1 MVSSST
7 RSPFLRGAQAR
18 NTRFFLLSQRVRGAK
33 DLCNPLLSLRFPARS
48 CKATAAG
55 CSEPRQRHEVP
66 ILAPVV
72 AAPKECWR
80 SGRIRRGS
88 RMPCPRK
95 FLVHVVVPLLLA
107 RTLTGAA
114 TAHGLDFI
122 DELIA
127 ARHQC
132 SSAEEPPP
140 LPPGV
145 SREDWARTEEI
156 LGSVWASG
164 DGYGGAE
171 VGVEFTYGEVT
182 VKGVVRAL
190 APRPRSPL
198 HAPTLPKIFCVHRC
212 SAAGQLLVHGRAA
225 STFTSGPD
233 KRSCVSQTNCLL
245 RFGFRRRQ
253 ADSADMSRPP
263 SLSTPIDR
271 QTGRGGVER
280 RAARH
285 RCPCS

>member
-33 DLCNPLLSLRFPARS
+33 DLLHPLSLRFPARS

-66 ILAPVV
+66 ILAPVI

-190 APRPRSPL
+190 APRPRTPL
-198 HAPTLPKIFCVHRC
+198 HAPTLKIFCVSRC

>member
-1 MVSSST
+1 MV
-7 RSPFLRGAQAR
+7 
-18 NTRFFLLSQRVRGAK
+18 
-33 DLCNPLLSLRFPARS
+33 PAGS

-55 CSEPRQRHEVP
+55 CSESRQRREVP

-72 AAPKECWR
+72 TASKECWR
-80 SGRIRRGS
+80 LGRIRRGS

-190 APRPRSPL
+190 APRP
-198 HAPTLPKIFCVHRC
+198 
-212 SAAGQLLVHGRAA
+212 
-225 STFTSGPD
+225 
-233 KRSCVSQTNCLL
+233 
-245 RFGFRRRQ
+245 
-253 ADSADMSRPP
+253 
-263 SLSTPIDR
+263 
-271 QTGRGGVER
+271 
-280 RAARH
+280 
-285 RCPCS
+285 